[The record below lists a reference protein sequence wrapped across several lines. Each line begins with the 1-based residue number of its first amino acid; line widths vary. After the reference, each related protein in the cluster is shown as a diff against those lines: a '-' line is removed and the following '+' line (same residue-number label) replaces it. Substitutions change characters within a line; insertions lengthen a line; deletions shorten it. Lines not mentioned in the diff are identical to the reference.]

1 MLKRYVPLT
10 LSLVLITAAC
20 GDSGEGS
27 GSQSDSGSG
36 EDLQLAVIQHLT
48 GDASEYGLQIAVG
61 ARLAAEKL
69 NADGGVNG
77 GEVVLTEED
86 EGEPTAAVGVIRKV
100 ASSDAVAIVGP
111 QRSSSAIAANDLV
124 AQLEI
129 PTLTMSVSAWDAGP
143 YMFKPAMAESNSF
156 PLVMETIAEPCGIKT
171 AAIISALDDE
181 YAVLLAEAWE
191 TAADEQG
198 IEIVAT
204 EEYATGDTDFSV
216 QLTSIVSEEP
226 DMLFVS
232 GLVAEA
238 APVIREARTAGYK
251 GLIQVT
257 TADPTLAELS
267 GGASDGVVSA
277 SPWNPEST
285 RPEFTELRA
294 AWEDAEDTELS
305 IWTTYGYDLVHILA
319 QAAER
324 AGTNTDRAALN
335 EALGSGEPLEGAL
348 GQYAFDGHGDNLE
361 QSFTV
366 FMMDGAEA
374 VAFDPAGAT
383 GCETT

>member
-10 LSLVLITAAC
+10 LAVVLVTAAC
-20 GDSGEGS
+20 GNNGQDSGS
-27 GSQSDSGSG
+27 GSGSG

-48 GDASEYGLQIAVG
+48 GDASEYGLQIAAG
-61 ARLAAEKL
+61 ARLAAEHL

-111 QRSSSAIAANDLV
+111 QRTSSAIAANELV
-124 AQLEI
+124 AQLAI

-143 YMFKPAMAESNSF
+143 YMFKPAMAESNAY
-156 PLVMETIAEPCGIKT
+156 PLVMETVAEPCGIQT
-171 AAIISALDDE
+171 GALISALDDE

-191 TAADEQG
+191 KAADEAG
-198 IEIVAT
+198 LEIVAQ

-216 QLTSIVSEEP
+216 QLTNIVSEDP

-238 APVIREARTAGYK
+238 APVIREARAAGYE
-251 GLIQVT
+251 GVIQVT

-285 RPEFTELRA
+285 RPEFTELQA

-305 IWTTYGYDLVHILA
+305 IWTTYGYDLVHILVE
-319 QAAER
+319 AAER
-324 AGTNTDRAALN
+324 AGTNTDREALN
-335 EALGSGEPLEGAL
+335 EALGSGDPFEGAL
-348 GQYAFDGHGDNLE
+348 GEYAFEEHGDNLE
-361 QSFTV
+361 QNFTV

-383 GCETT
+383 GCKAT